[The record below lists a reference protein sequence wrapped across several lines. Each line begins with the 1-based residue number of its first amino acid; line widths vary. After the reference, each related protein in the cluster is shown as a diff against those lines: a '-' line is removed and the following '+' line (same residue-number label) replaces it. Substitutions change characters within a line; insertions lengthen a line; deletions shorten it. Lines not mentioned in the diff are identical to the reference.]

1 MEGQIKKAEPLL
13 ALPLSMRDQVL
24 GGGWQLSNCRYANI
38 SQLFQGFKSTDMLE
52 VSLLLDKNFK
62 PQYLG
67 VSKNKTGAEY
77 KQ

>member
-1 MEGQIKKAEPLL
+1 MDSELILAESWRQCVTVFSSQKNRYHKFLGASKIFDLL
-13 ALPLSMRDQVL
+13 E
-24 GGGWQLSNCRYANI
+24 I
-38 SQLFQGFKSTDMLE
+38 
-52 VSLLLDKNFK
+52 SLLLDKNFK